1 MLHDQYRPPRPDGT
15 TWRRSRVGILTVT
28 TSAGARDGADREAEK
43 LRQTRLCASQAI
55 AVWYV
60 TREKVA
66 PTSPTAISVKILC
79 REVGRAAP
87 NELTAVTVV

>member
-15 TWRRSRVGILTVT
+15 TWRRSRGRYTYRNDVRGRLVT
-28 TSAGARDGADREAEK
+28 EQTEAEK

-87 NELTAVTVV
+87 NELTAVTFV

>member
-15 TWRRSRVGILTVT
+15 TWRRSRVDVRGRLVT
-28 TSAGARDGADREAEK
+28 EQTEAEK

-87 NELTAVTVV
+87 NELTAVTFV